1 MNSVQLDAGQT
12 DDNSEKQQE
21 VMMSSERVE
30 VGGLKVDLGL
40 YELVRDEIS
49 PGTGVGADDFWN
61 SLGQIVSDLEPNNRK
76 LLDRRDELQ
85 QQIDGWHAERA
96 GTGFSGEEARD
107 FLAEIG
113 YLVEDD
119 GDLRSKRP
127 MLIPRSPGSPAHNWS
142 FPSTTPGI
150 VSTPPMPVGGASTTP
165 CMVPT

>member
-12 DDNSEKQQE
+12 NDNSEKQQE

-113 YLVEDD
+113 Y
-119 GDLRSKRP
+119 
-127 MLIPRSPGSPAHNWS
+127 
-142 FPSTTPGI
+142 
-150 VSTPPMPVGGASTTP
+150 
-165 CMVPT
+165 